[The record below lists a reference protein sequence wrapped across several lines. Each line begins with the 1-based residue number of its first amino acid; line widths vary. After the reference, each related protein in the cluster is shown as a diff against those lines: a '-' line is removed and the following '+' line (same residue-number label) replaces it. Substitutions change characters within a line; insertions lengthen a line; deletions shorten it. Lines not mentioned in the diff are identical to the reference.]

1 MDRRQ
6 FMQTIGAAS
15 VAAQTMPGRAAEDA
29 QRPNI
34 LFIMTDQQY
43 AEAMSCRMGTEFINT
58 PAMDSIAE
66 NGMLFERAY
75 AANPICVPSRAA
87 LFTGRYTSETGVQT
101 NSGPKLDP
109 AEVPCMG
116 SIFADA
122 GYDTGWVG
130 KWHLPFATGEG
141 SGHGFRYMHPGGK
154 GGDAKAAALGA
165 EFIREKRDKPFL
177 LSVSLRN
184 PHDICQWARGEELP
198 EGPIGDPPSPE
209 KCPPLKANHLP
220 PENETDIIAFMR
232 KSYQNNRMF
241 PVGDFD
247 NDKWR
252 QYRWAYYRMIEM
264 VDGEIAKVLAAL
276 RESGQEEDTIIVFT
290 SDHGDCHGAHR
301 WNQKTVLYDE
311 SALVPFI
318 VSQKGVTKPGT
329 SDKLVQ
335 TGVDLIPT
343 LCGYAGMP
351 VPPDL
356 KGVSLKDVANG
367 ADVADWREYVVTCD
381 KLAQGAPVDGV
392 SREPDGRMVRSDR
405 YKYCLY
411 NEGKRRQSLVDIVND
426 PGEMVNQ
433 AENPDFAEVLAQHR
447 AYLREYGE
455 TTGDEVGLAALDA
468 TRS

>member
-1 MDRRQ
+1 
-6 FMQTIGAAS
+6 MQTVGAAT
-15 VAAQTMPGRAAEDA
+15 VAGSAMAQSRGGGKG
-29 QRPNI
+29 RPNF

-43 AEAMSCRMGTEFINT
+43 AEAMSCRMGRELIHT

-66 NGMLFERAY
+66 SGMLFERAY
-75 AANPICVPSRAA
+75 CANPLCVPSRAA
-87 LFTGRYTSETGVQT
+87 LFTGRFTSETGVQT

-109 AEVPCMG
+109 AEFPCIG
-116 SIFADA
+116 TIFGQA

-130 KWHLPFATGEG
+130 KWHLPFATREG
-141 SGHGFRYMHPGGK
+141 AGHGFRYMKPGGK
-154 GGDAKAAALGA
+154 GDDDESAELGA
-165 EFIREKRDKPFL
+165 EFIREKRDRPFL

-184 PHDICQWARGEELP
+184 PHDICQWARGQELP
-198 EGPIGDPPSPE
+198 VGPIGDPPAPE
-209 KCPPLKANHLP
+209 TCPPLKATHLP

-232 KSYQNNRMF
+232 KSYHNSKTF

-247 NDKWR
+247 DGKWR
-252 QYRWAYYRMIEM
+252 QYIWAYYRLIEM

-276 RESGQEEDTIIVFT
+276 RESGQEEDTLIVFT

-318 VSQKGVTKPGT
+318 LSQKGVTKSGT

-343 LCGYAGMP
+343 LCQYAGMD
-351 VPPDL
+351 VPEGL
-356 KGVSLKDVANG
+356 KGVGLAEIANG
-367 ADVADWREYVVTCD
+367 GDVADWREYVVVCN

-411 NEGKRRQSLVDIVND
+411 NDGERRESLVDMVKD

-433 AENPDFAEVLAQHR
+433 APNPEFRPILEQHR
-447 AYLREYGE
+447 AYRQ
-455 TTGDEVGLAALDA
+455 
-468 TRS
+468 